1 MKPNVDYKNSDHSDQ
16 RIFVIVRQGG
26 WTAVAVVK
34 GTPKGTIWIGA
45 TQVARRGRLDCES
58 SGQKTLKESLKL
70 KKDCKARAYSS
81 QMVLLVVRQGC
92 WTA

>member
-1 MKPNVDYKNSDHSDQ
+1 MKSNGDYKDSDHSDQ

-45 TQVARRGRLDCES
+45 TQVARRGRLD
-58 SGQKTLKESLKL
+58 
-70 KKDCKARAYSS
+70 ARAVAKRHSKK
-81 QMVLLVVRQGC
+81 
-92 WTA
+92 A